1 MQVPVELKRK
11 YLDRRI
17 EDLQKLRST
26 VNEGDYTWAIR
37 LGHQVKGN
45 ALTFDFPQ
53 MTSLGVAIEAA
64 GKNEDKDSIINLI
77 EEMESAIFTAQQKF
91 IS

>member
-26 VNEGDYTWAIR
+26 VSEGDYSWAVR

-45 ALTFDFPQ
+45 AVTFDFPQ
-53 MTSLGVAIEAA
+53 MAHIGVAIETA

-77 EEMESAIFTAQQKF
+77 EEMESVIFLAKQKF
-91 IS
+91 V

>member
-11 YLDRRI
+11 YLDRKILDI
-17 EDLQKLRST
+17 EILMSSLEQNDFGPAAK
-26 VNEGDYTWAIR
+26 

-53 MTSLGVAIEAA
+53 MAPLGIQIETAAKNKDVESLKMLI
-64 GKNEDKDSIINLI
+64 KKMDSEIQIARL
-77 EEMESAIFTAQQKF
+77 KF
-91 IS
+91 H